1 MTVHVIDEAN
11 RCLNCKK
18 PMCRQGC
25 PIQTPIPMMIK
36 AFKEGN
42 LNEAGEMLF
51 SNNPMSIICSLVCNH
66 EKQCEGH
73 CVLGRKGEPVHISSI
88 ENYVSDTYFDKMQ
101 IPCQP
106 KNGKKVAVIGAGP
119 AGITIAILLAKKGYG
134 VTIFDS
140 RDKIGGVL
148 QYGIPAFR
156 LPKSILERYKNKLR
170 EIGIKIRPNT
180 TIGGALEI
188 KDLFRDGYESIFIGT
203 GVWRPNTL
211 HIKGESLGNVHYAIN
226 YLQNPDVYHLG
237 NRVIVIGAGNAAMDV
252 ARTAIRHGTRH
263 LECFSLSSHIT
274 ASEYEASYA
283 KLEGVNFIFNK
294 KPLEITDKGVVFID
308 LNEAEDGT
316 LTEIPGTEKLYPA
329 DSVIVSISQGPCTTI
344 TDSTKNLKTT
354 PRGLFETDEV
364 GRTSIPGIFA
374 SGDAVK
380 GARTV
385 VEAVAYSKN
394 VAEAMHEYMQTL
406 PPDLPDEYANV
417 PVAEYDEGN

>member
-1 MTVHVIDEAN
+1 MAVHVINEAN

-18 PMCRQGC
+18 PMCMQGC
-25 PIQTPIPMMIK
+25 PIHTPIPMMIK

-51 SNNPMSIICSLVCNH
+51 ENNPMSMICSLVCNH
-66 EKQCEGH
+66 ENQCEGH

-188 KDLFRDGYESIFIGT
+188 KDLFRDGYQSIFIGT
-203 GVWRPNTL
+203 GVWRPKTL
-211 HIKGESLGNVHYAIN
+211 GIKGESLGNVHFAID
-226 YLQNPDVYHLG
+226 YLANPDSYDLG
-237 NRVIVIGAGNAAMDV
+237 DHVAIIGMGNSAMDV
-252 ARTAIRHGTRH
+252 ARTALRKGSRCMPADCPARQASMRQPTQSWTVRSWH
-263 LECFSLSSHIT
+263 LAGSRWKSTMMARCLKKFCLT
-274 ASEYEASYA
+274 
-283 KLEGVNFIFNK
+283 KLEIRPEWIRLRFR
-294 KPLEITDKGVVFID
+294 
-308 LNEAEDGT
+308 
-316 LTEIPGTEKLYPA
+316 Y
-329 DSVIVSISQGPCTTI
+329 
-344 TDSTKNLKTT
+344 
-354 PRGLFETDEV
+354 R
-364 GRTSIPGIFA
+364 
-374 SGDAVK
+374 
-380 GARTV
+380 RTV
-385 VEAVAYSKN
+385 
-394 VAEAMHEYMQTL
+394 
-406 PPDLPDEYANV
+406 
-417 PVAEYDEGN
+417 